1 MSKRFPSGKFA
12 VIKVAS
18 SFLLLHFFALIMTC
32 SCADKIIFH
41 PPSPSYNDS
50 PDILKIATD
59 NGQDISA
66 IYLNNP
72 AAGFTILFSHGNA
85 EDIGQN
91 LEFFDML
98 HDHGYSVLAYDYRGY
113 GTSGGTPSAKNV
125 YRDIESA
132 YSYLVDKKK
141 IDPAKIIALGRSM
154 GGGAAVYLATK
165 EDIAGL
171 IFESSFVS
179 AFRVATRT
187 PIFPFDEFNNIDRIA
202 KVNCPVMIIHGTN
215 DDTISIWHGKQLYE
229 KANEPKLS
237 LWVENAGHNNLLET
251 AGESYWQAM
260 EEFTTLIKNHNQQ
273 HTRAK

>member
-1 MSKRFPSGKFA
+1 MSKRFPSGKATA
-12 VIKVAS
+12 VKVAKS
-18 SFLLLHFFALIMTC
+18 CLLLHIFALIMTC
-32 SCADKIIFH
+32 SCAEKIIFH
-41 PPSPSYNDS
+41 PPSPTYDDG
-50 PDILKIATD
+50 PHILKIETD

-66 IYLNNP
+66 IYLKNP
-72 AAGFTILFSHGNA
+72 SARFTVLFSHGNA

-91 LEFFDML
+91 LDFFDML
-98 HDHGYSVLAYDYRGY
+98 HDRGYSVLAYDYRGY
-113 GTSGGTPSAKNV
+113 GTSGGAPSEKNV

-132 YSYLVDKKK
+132 YRYLVDKEN
-141 IDPAKIIALGRSM
+141 IDPRRIIALGRSI
-154 GGGAAVYLATK
+154 GGGAAAYLAAK
-165 EDIAGL
+165 EDIGGL

-202 KVNCPVMIIHGTN
+202 KVKCPVMIIHGTN

-237 LWVENAGHNNLLET
+237 LWVENAGHTNLLET

-260 EEFTTLIKNHNQQ
+260 DDFTTLIMNRNQQ